1 MQEMQELKEIIENG
15 RINLLP
21 AERVAEN
28 ILAAGY
34 QKPFTS
40 DIARV
45 TQKAYKEVYEKAQKN
60 AVKEFAERV
69 KLKTI
74 VDNRLCVREYDIGY
88 NDGYSEAYYSFHKI
102 IDELF
107 KEYEK

>member
-40 DIARV
+40 DLASD
-45 TQKAYKEVYEKAQKN
+45 TQKAYKDGYEKARKN
-60 AVKEFAERV
+60 AVKEFAEKCMDGV
-69 KLKTI
+69 
-74 VDNRLCVREYDIGY
+74 GY
-88 NDGYSEAYYSFHKI
+88 GSDERI
-102 IDELF
+102 IKNYLDEF
-107 KEYEK
+107 MKEYEK

>member
-34 QKPFTS
+34 GKTV
-40 DIARV
+40 ARV
-45 TQKAYKEVYEKAQKN
+45 AQKTYKEGYEKARKN

-69 KLKTI
+69 KFGTT

-102 IDELF
+102 IDGLL

>member
-34 QKPFTS
+34 RQTFTS
-40 DIARV
+40 DLASD
-45 TQKAYKEVYEKAQKN
+45 TQKAYKDGYEKARKN

-69 KLKTI
+69 KFGTT

-102 IDELF
+102 IDELL

>member
-1 MQEMQELKEIIENG
+1 MDTRK
-15 RINLLP
+15 
-21 AERVAEN
+21 RV
-28 ILAAGY
+28 
-34 QKPFTS
+34 
-40 DIARV
+40 
-45 TQKAYKEVYEKAQKN
+45 KN

-102 IDELF
+102 IDGLL